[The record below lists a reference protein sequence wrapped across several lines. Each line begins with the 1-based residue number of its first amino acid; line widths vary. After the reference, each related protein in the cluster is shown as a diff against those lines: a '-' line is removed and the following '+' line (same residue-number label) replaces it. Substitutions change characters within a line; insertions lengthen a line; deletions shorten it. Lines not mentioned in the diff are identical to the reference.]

1 MSEVEVF
8 HNAKCGTSRAAI
20 KILEDEGIEPKIFL
34 YLHERLTARKL
45 KAVLKK
51 LKMTAREIV
60 REKEPLFEENF
71 LNQEYSEEEWI
82 QILIKYP
89 VLIERPIII
98 KGSRAILGR
107 PLEKINTFFK
117 WKKK

>member
-8 HNAKCGTSRAAI
+8 HNAKCGTSRAAV
-20 KILEDEGIEPKIFL
+20 KILEDEGIKPKIFL
-34 YLHERLTARKL
+34 YLHEKLTPRKL

-51 LKMTAREIV
+51 LNMTAREII
-60 REKEPLFEENF
+60 REKEPLFQEKY
-71 LNQEYSEEEWI
+71 LNQEFSEEEWI
-82 QILIKYP
+82 QILIKNP
-89 VLIERPIII
+89 ELIERPIII

-107 PLEKINTFFK
+107 PLEKINKFFK